1 MSFLFKSKHEMI
13 MFLKK
18 WQLYII
24 ASIIVISIIFYI
36 TLHNSVSQ
44 RDEYDSNT
52 IKYSQNKR
60 MKDEYSADNQPNA
73 IDHKKGTSSDDNK
86 TDQQDNQTI
95 YVDLKGAV
103 KKPGVYK
110 MNSASRINDLITKAK
125 LLKDADI
132 SQINLSEKLVD
143 QKMIYIPHKNEN
155 NSKSE
160 SVFNPTNSGV
170 TKSSNPNQSSTN
182 NKVNLN
188 TSSES
193 ELLNVPVIGPTKVK
207 EIISYREK
215 TGTFQNV
222 EDLKKIKGIGEKT
235 FEKIKEYFT
244 V

>member
-1 MSFLFKSKHEMI
+1 MFKSKNEMI
-13 MFLKK
+13 TFLKK
-18 WQLYII
+18 WQLYIV
-24 ASIIVISIIFYI
+24 AGIISISIILYT
-36 TLHNSVSQ
+36 TLHNNISH
-44 RDEYDSNT
+44 RDENDSNT
-52 IKYSQNKR
+52 IQYSQNKR
-60 MKDEYSADNQPNA
+60 TKDEYSTDNQPNA
-73 IDHKKGTSSDDNK
+73 LDHKKGITSDDNN
-86 TDQQDNQTI
+86 TGQQDNQNI

-103 KKPGVYK
+103 TKPGVYIMK
-110 MNSASRINDLITKAK
+110 STDRINDLITKAK

-155 NSKSE
+155 NSKTE
-160 SVFNPTNSGV
+160 SVITPTSSSA
-170 TKSSNPNQSSTN
+170 TKTSNVNQTSTN

-193 ELLNVPVIGPTKVK
+193 ELLNVPGIGPTKVK